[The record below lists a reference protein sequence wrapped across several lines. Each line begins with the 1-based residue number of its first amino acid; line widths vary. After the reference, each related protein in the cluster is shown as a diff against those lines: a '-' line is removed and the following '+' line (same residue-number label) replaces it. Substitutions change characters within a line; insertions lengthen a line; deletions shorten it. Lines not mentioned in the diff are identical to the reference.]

1 MGSRH
6 TTEIKQTLKLK
17 MNEFIDRV
25 EWLEDG
31 FEKKVI
37 PASMEKA
44 AIDDIVSMQ
53 EAIKLLR
60 EMLTIAEAQESID
73 ANEPIE
79 QYLTRM

>member
-6 TTEIKQTLKLK
+6 TDEIKQTLKLK

-31 FEKKVI
+31 FEKKEI

-44 AIDDIVSMQ
+44 AIDDIVSMKK
-53 EAIKLLR
+53 AIKMLR
-60 EMLTIAEAQESID
+60 EMITIAEAQESGLLIHND
-73 ANEPIE
+73 
-79 QYLTRM
+79 